1 MSSYTN
7 GVVLRNLNSMSSWPF
22 KATKFIKFPQHQN
35 TKRTHIT
42 YMISTYNEEKESKK
56 RYIKLTCWTS
66 FGEFRVDIKRPPRTG
81 LRLKLRNQAIKVTLL
96 VKLVLLNSNNI
107 VKGLNSGVISKYW
120 DKKKANPSF
129 YQKVHDL
136 SF

>member
-7 GVVLRNLNSMSSWPF
+7 GVLLRNLNSMSSWPF

-56 RYIKLTCWTS
+56 RYIKLTC
-66 FGEFRVDIKRPPRTG
+66 
-81 LRLKLRNQAIKVTLL
+81 
-96 VKLVLLNSNNI
+96 
-107 VKGLNSGVISKYW
+107 
-120 DKKKANPSF
+120 
-129 YQKVHDL
+129 
-136 SF
+136 